1 MNSDKIFLALLIL
14 ISLFFI
20 STIFLLAFELFVGS
34 YNVLASQGLYF
45 ITGSEWDPVHGI
57 FGIFPAIVG
66 SFMTSLIALTLATPI
81 SLLTAYFIA
90 ELSPTRFK
98 PFVSS
103 LVELLAA
110 IPSVIY
116 GLWALLTLAPFLR
129 ENVYIPLQNTFY
141 FIPFFQ
147 GPVTG
152 VGVLTASIVLA
163 VMLLPTMTSI
173 IKEAIELLPVS
184 IKEAAI
190 AVGALRY
197 EVAKIIFTHIRLAII
212 AALLLAFA
220 RAYGEAMA
228 VAMVI
233 GARHSVPSN
242 IFSAGYT
249 MPSLIVHEFLEAVSD
264 LHYQALIAIG
274 FVLFLIA
281 LANIV
286 VARIIIARTVR
297 FLKGAY
303 L

>member
-45 ITGSEWDPVHGI
+45 ITGSKWDPVHGI

-66 SFMTSLIALTLATPI
+66 SFMTSLIALSLATPI

-90 ELSPTRFK
+90 ELSPIRFK

-129 ENVYIPLQNTFY
+129 ENVYIPLQNIFY
-141 FIPFFQ
+141 FVPFFQ

-152 VGVLTASIVLA
+152 VGILTASIVLA

-173 IKEAIELLPVS
+173 IKEAIELLPAS

-233 GARHSVPSN
+233 GARHSIPSN
-242 IFSAGYT
+242 IFGAGYT

-274 FVLFLIA
+274 FVLFMIA